1 MVVPLVFIFLK
12 HFTQNYRGLQGLQLK
27 FYHFNVFASPLVG
40 VNITDFVRMN
50 RERSGYMGGIL
61 GIDVTSHRPPTLE
74 SKEETPVAKIGG
86 KIQVLKREEIA
97 I

>member
-1 MVVPLVFIFLK
+1 
-12 HFTQNYRGLQGLQLK
+12 
-27 FYHFNVFASPLVG
+27 
-40 VNITDFVRMN
+40 MN

-61 GIDVTSHRPPTLE
+61 GIDVTSHRPPAPE